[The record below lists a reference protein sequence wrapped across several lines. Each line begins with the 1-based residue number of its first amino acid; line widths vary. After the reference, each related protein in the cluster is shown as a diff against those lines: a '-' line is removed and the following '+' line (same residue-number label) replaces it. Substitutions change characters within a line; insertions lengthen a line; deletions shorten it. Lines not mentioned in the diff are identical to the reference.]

1 MASLKLLFRI
11 HDLCSSLSSKDLLQE
26 RSVRSPCPTQSIGV
40 LWQDPLLDRPVSLLN
55 DSRLPIDS
63 MGCCCLLV
71 LGADVD
77 GVLFVSFLLLRKGNW
92 KGAKRRET
100 QRRSAKA
107 LSRRRLRRKE
117 EEEEEEECSRGST
130 SNRMN
135 SLNNHRVRCGSQMP
149 KGVLKKEKKI
159 MKIFV
164 HFERKF

>member
-77 GVLFVSFLLLRKGNW
+77 GVLFVSFLLLRKG
-92 KGAKRRET
+92 
-100 QRRSAKA
+100 
-107 LSRRRLRRKE
+107 KE
-117 EEEEEEECSRGST
+117 RNGGKLKDEVQST
-130 SNRMN
+130 SL
-135 SLNNHRVRCGSQMP
+135 SSSSS
-149 KGVLKKEKKI
+149 
-159 MKIFV
+159 
-164 HFERKF
+164 

>member
-77 GVLFVSFLLLRKGNW
+77 GVLFVSFLLERERSETEGNS
-92 KGAKRRET
+92 KTKC
-100 QRRSAKA
+100 KA
-107 LSRRRLRRKE
+107 LRCRRLRRKE

-149 KGVLKKEKKI
+149 KGVLKKQKKI